1 MSSGIRG
8 PSPAVARGLRNATA
22 RQLTVLDLTTVL
34 TLTLTDVAAD
44 STLAGGHNPRLGWR
58 LAAVLSNFAGS
69 AVGAVF
75 VSWGGLP
82 LPLGVKRYLLCLL
95 PYQPR
100 AQSSVGSR
108 RSKA

>member
-1 MSSGIRG
+1 MQR
-8 PSPAVARGLRNATA
+8 PSIAVAMGLHNATA
-22 RQLTVLDLTTVL
+22 RQLAVPNLTATVL
-34 TLTLTDVAAD
+34 TLALTGVAAD
-44 STLAGGHNPRLGWR
+44 STLAGGHNPWLGWR
-58 LAAVLSNFAGS
+58 LAAVLSIFAGS

-82 LPLGVKRYLLCLL
+82 LPLAVKRYLLCLL
-95 PYQPR
+95 PCQPR